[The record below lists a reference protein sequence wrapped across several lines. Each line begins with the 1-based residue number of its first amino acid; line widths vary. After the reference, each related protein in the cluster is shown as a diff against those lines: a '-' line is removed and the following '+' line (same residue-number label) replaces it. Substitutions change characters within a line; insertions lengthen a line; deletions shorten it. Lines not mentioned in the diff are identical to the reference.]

1 MHTNE
6 MRISKVKL
14 NFIIDILMYLSMM
27 IVVGIGFLMNY
38 VLIPGS
44 ERHEVYGRNVEL
56 SFWNRD
62 RHQWGDIHLIFGFI
76 LVFLLL
82 LHIIFHWKL
91 IVAIYKRMLSGKS
104 IRTILTVVLVVLTIV
119 LAVLPLF
126 LKPEI
131 QEGGS
136 RGHGNEGRNNF
147 QSNKELPVSANNVER
162 QFNKQEHDAHEEST
176 VEIYGSMTLK
186 EVAEK
191 YKIKVEDLAT
201 AIDVPVS
208 MAGERLGRLKK
219 EYDFD
224 MNDLRKYVEE
234 MLIK

>member
-56 SFWNRD
+56 SFWNMD

-76 LVFLLL
+76 LIFLLL

-104 IRTILTVVLVVLTIV
+104 IRIVLGVVLIFLTLI
-119 LAVLPLF
+119 LAIAPIF
-126 LKPEI
+126 IKPEVR
-131 QEGGS
+131 EGAGGEHG
-136 RGHGNEGRNNF
+136 RGLRSNASSKNHIDDKVIKNN
-147 QSNKELPVSANNVER
+147 QNV
-162 QFNKQEHDAHEEST
+162 QQHEEHT
-176 VEIYGSMTLK
+176 VSIYGSMTLQK
-186 EVAEK
+186 VADK
-191 YKIKVEDLAT
+191 YNLTVEDLAN

-208 MAGERLGRLKK
+208 KAGERLGCLKK